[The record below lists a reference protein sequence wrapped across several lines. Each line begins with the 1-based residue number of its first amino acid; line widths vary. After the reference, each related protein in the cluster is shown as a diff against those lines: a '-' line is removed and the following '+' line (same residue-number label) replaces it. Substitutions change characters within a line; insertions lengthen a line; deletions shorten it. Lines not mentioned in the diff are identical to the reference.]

1 MDIAALSLINSQMNV
16 QNDASILVLK
26 KAMDTAELSSQTM
39 ISDLVPPS
47 PHVGNSI
54 DIKV

>member
-26 KAMDTAELSSQTM
+26 KAMDTAELNSQTM